1 MKTKKCK
8 VIRNGEKIEM
18 VYEDICNA
26 LGFIA
31 SSHFVEITT
40 RGTITFTLGKPYEI
54 RNLLAAVKDNGFKPA
69 KSLISSANL

>member
-31 SSHFVEITT
+31 SSNFVEITT

-54 RNLLAAVKDNGFKPA
+54 RNLLASVKDNCFKPA
-69 KSLISSANL
+69 KSLISSAKL